1 VSATP
6 SLALVESP
14 RPDSWQAALEAALRA
29 EFLVS
34 PLILPAGSPL
44 APPECGVQGCPRSGE
59 TAPWGRFDT
68 RLCGAHH
75 QKWVKDGKPACDD
88 WLAGQLPPRIL
99 RPIEGCSVAAC
110 ARSVECAG
118 LCGAHR
124 SQWVQAGRPALDRF
138 ALSARPVA
146 SEEAGCRV
154 AGCEFPCVPGGRAGL
169 CDAHSKRFHTWR
181 GNRAHLAEAERSI
194 ERYIAYLDVCGTHAT
209 LACLAL
215 PSAPV
220 VALELRFVLQ
230 CRHDEGGGFIH
241 CFRWG
246 ETVRRL
252 NELGVRSLL
261 DDDWH
266 LRPGTSDA
274 TRVPA
279 WMFYVN
285 YARKVLLAFRG
296 RWGLDDPWAR
306 DVWHIPGLPVDD
318 QAMGRLRN
326 LDWRPIRPVWLR
338 ELSKR
343 WARHR
348 LRAGTSTSHVN
359 GVRLAVVRLIE
370 FCELQGWPLDDPGC
384 LTRELF
390 DAFLDHVRFLEA
402 SAKQKH
408 RVAYGVKQLLEDAHD
423 LGWISLRHP
432 RVYLRGELPTQRQW
446 LPRALPAE
454 VMVRLND
461 PRSLEPLMVSERAA
475 VLVLMDCG
483 LRATDTACL
492 KLDAVI
498 SGSDGA
504 PYLRYWNHKRR
515 REAIVPISERAAQAI
530 AAQRAWVRERYPA
543 DCEWLFPRFQANGLG
558 RQPMGYSFIF
568 ATLRRWAEVLD
579 LRDEHGEP
587 VRPSPH
593 AFRHTYATGLVN
605 NDVDLFSVQSLLDHD
620 SPEMTWRYARLS
632 NETLRRK
639 WEQGQ
644 QRINI
649 RGELV
654 PLDLD
659 GELSDAAWAKEQI
672 ARAKQTLP
680 NGYCGLP
687 LQQTCPHPNACLTC
701 PAFLTDQTFL
711 PQHREQLART
721 EQLIE
726 HGKQNGNQRLVEIN
740 EATRVNLVAI
750 IERAEQLERE
760 GHDHQQREEEGDG
773 AA

>member
-1 VSATP
+1 MSGAP
-6 SLALVESP
+6 QLALVEP
-14 RPDSWQAALEAALRA
+14 ERPDSWRAALEGALRG

-34 PLILPAGSPL
+34 PLILPPGSPL
-44 APPECGVQGCPRSGE
+44 APPQCGVEGCPRAGE
-59 TAPWGRFDT
+59 TTPWGRFDT

-75 QKWVKDGKPACDD
+75 QKWVKDGKPGCSD
-88 WLAGQLPPRIL
+88 WLVGQLPPRIL
-99 RPIEGCSVAAC
+99 RPIERCGAVAC
-110 ARSVECAG
+110 VRSVECAG

-124 SQWVQAGRPALDRF
+124 SHWVQAGRPALERF
-138 ALSARPVA
+138 ASSARAVTSGDA
-146 SEEAGCRV
+146 RCLV
-154 AGCEFPCVPGGRAGL
+154 DGCEFPCVARSRAGL

-181 GNRAHLAEAERSI
+181 QNRAHLVGADRSVERFV
-194 ERYIAYLDVCGTHAT
+194 EYLGVCGTHAA
-209 LACLAL
+209 LACLPL
-215 PSAPV
+215 PQAPL
-220 VALELRFVLQ
+220 VALELRFWLQ

-241 CFRWG
+241 SFRWS
-246 ETVRRL
+246 ETVGRL
-252 NELGVRSLL
+252 NESGVQSLL
-261 DDDWH
+261 DDDW
-266 LRPGTSDA
+266 RRRRDA
-274 TRVPA
+274 SEETRVPT
-279 WMFYVN
+279 WLFYVN
-285 YARKVLLAFRG
+285 CARKALLMFRG
-296 RWGLDDPWAR
+296 RCGLDDPWAR
-306 DVWHIPGLPVDD
+306 DVWHIPGLPVDE
-318 QAMGRLRN
+318 QAIGRLRN
-326 LDWRPIRPVWLR
+326 LDWRPIRPAWLR
-338 ELSKR
+338 ELAKR

-348 LRAGTSTSHVN
+348 LRAGISTSHVN
-359 GVRLAVVRLIE
+359 AVRLAVARLIE
-370 FCELQGWPLDDPGC
+370 FCELQGWGLDDPGC

-390 DAFLDHVRFLEA
+390 DAFLDHVRFLEV

-408 RVAYGVKQLLEDAHD
+408 RIVYGVKQLFEDAHD

-432 RVYLRGELPTQRQW
+432 RVYLSGELPIQRQW

-454 VMVRLND
+454 VMVRLNQ
-461 PRSLEPLMVSERAA
+461 PRSLEPLTVSERAA

-483 LRATDTACL
+483 LRATDTVCL
-492 KLDAVI
+492 KIDAVM

-515 REAIVPISERAAQAI
+515 REAVVPISDRAAQAI
-530 AAQRAWVRERYPA
+530 AAQRAWVRERHP
-543 DCEWLFPRFQANGLG
+543 DCEWLFPRLHANGLG
-558 RQPMGYSFIF
+558 KQPMGYTFIF
-568 ATLRRWAEVLD
+568 TTLRRWAEALD

-587 VRPSPH
+587 FRPTPH

-649 RGELV
+649 RGEVV
-654 PLDLD
+654 PLDVD

-672 ARAKQTLP
+672 ARAKQSLP
-680 NGYCGLP
+680 NGWCGLP

-711 PQHREQLART
+711 RQHREQLART

-726 HGKQNGNQRLVEIN
+726 LGKENGNERLVAIN
-740 EATRVNLVAI
+740 QATRVNLIAI
-750 IERAEQLERE
+750 IERAEQLERRQ
-760 GHDHQQREEEGDG
+760 HDTPKQEDEDG

>member
-1 VSATP
+1 MSGAP
-6 SLALVESP
+6 SLALVEP
-14 RPDSWQAALEAALRA
+14 TRPDSWPAALEAALRP
-29 EFLVS
+29 EFLAT
-34 PLILPAGSPL
+34 PLVVPPGSSL
-44 APPECGVQGCPRSGE
+44 APPECGVEGCPRCGE

-75 QKWVKDGKPACDD
+75 QKWVKDGKPACRD
-88 WLAGQLPPRIL
+88 WLAAQLPPRVL
-99 RPIEGCSVAAC
+99 RPIERCSVVAC
-110 ARSVECAG
+110 VRSVECAG

-124 SQWVQAGRPALDRF
+124 SQWVQAGRPALERF
-138 ALSARPVA
+138 ASSAGPVA
-146 SEEAGCRV
+146 SGDARCRV
-154 AGCEFPCVPGGRAGL
+154 GDCQFPCVHGGRAGL

-181 GNRAHLAEAERSI
+181 QNRAQRGADRSV
-194 ERYIAYLDVCGTHAT
+194 ERYLEYLSVCGARAT
-209 LACLAL
+209 LAFLAL
-215 PSAPV
+215 PDAQL

-230 CRHDEGGGFIH
+230 QRHDEGAGFIH
-241 CFRWG
+241 SFRWS
-246 ETVRRL
+246 ETVGRL
-252 NELGVRSLL
+252 NTIGAQSLL

-266 LRPGTSDA
+266 ERHGTSDGR
-274 TRVPA
+274 RVPS

-296 RWGLDDPWAR
+296 RCGLDDPWAR
-306 DVWHIPGLPVDD
+306 DEWHIPGLPVDD
-318 QAMGRLRN
+318 VAIGRLRN
-326 LDWRPIRPVWLR
+326 LDWRPIGPAWLR

-348 LRAGTSTSHVN
+348 LRAGTSTSHIN

-370 FCELQGWPLDDPGC
+370 FCELQGWPLDDPSC

-408 RVAYGVKQLLEDAHD
+408 RIAYGVKQLLEESHD

-454 VMVRLND
+454 VMVRLNE
-461 PRSLEPLMVSERAA
+461 PRSLEQLTVGERAA

-483 LRATDTACL
+483 LRATDTVCL
-492 KLDAVI
+492 KIDAVI

-515 REAIVPISERAAQAI
+515 REAVVPLSERASEAI
-530 AAQRAWVRERYPA
+530 AGQRAWVREHYP
-543 DCEWLFPRFQANGLG
+543 DCEWLFPRLHANGRG
-558 RQPMGYSFIF
+558 KQPMGYSFIF
-568 ATLRRWAEVLD
+568 ATLRRWAEALD
-579 LRDEHGEP
+579 LRDEHDEP
-587 VRPSPH
+587 SRPSPH

-649 RGELV
+649 RGEIV
-654 PLDLD
+654 ALDLE

-672 ARAKQTLP
+672 ARAKQTLFS
-680 NGYCGLP
+680 GR
-687 LQQTCPHPNACLTC
+687 
-701 PAFLTDQTFL
+701 F
-711 PQHREQLART
+711 
-721 EQLIE
+721 
-726 HGKQNGNQRLVEIN
+726 
-740 EATRVNLVAI
+740 
-750 IERAEQLERE
+750 
-760 GHDHQQREEEGDG
+760 
-773 AA
+773 